1 MKILDKNHF
10 ALVTGASSGIG
21 LSIAIELAKRGVNLV
36 IISNEIE
43 KLKTISNEIKES
55 YKVNCHFLNIDLTDK
70 EAAKKVYAFCQL
82 QSIRV
87 SILVNNAGILLFSEL
102 YRADIKKLDSILY
115 LHINTLTMMT
125 RLFAQDM
132 VQDKQGYILNVSS
145 ISAVMPYPGI
155 SVYGP
160 TKSYVRMFSKAI
172 RTELSI
178 YNVKV
183 SCLLPG
189 ATETGL
195 YDPNRINITLAKKL
209 GVMQTADYVANKAVV
224 GLLGNKSEIIPGIMN
239 KLIVYLLPLFPN
251 ILVKFLF
258 KNTDLISKGN
268 NALD

>member
-1 MKILDKNHF
+1 
-10 ALVTGASSGIG
+10 
-21 LSIAIELAKRGVNLV
+21 
-36 IISNEIE
+36 
-43 KLKTISNEIKES
+43 
-55 YKVNCHFLNIDLTDK
+55 
-70 EAAKKVYAFCQL
+70 
-82 QSIRV
+82 
-87 SILVNNAGILLFSEL
+87 
-102 YRADIKKLDSILY
+102 
-115 LHINTLTMMT
+115 MMT

-132 VQDKQGYILNVSS
+132 VQDKLGYILNVSS

-209 GVMQTADYVANKAVV
+209 GVMQTADYVANKAIV
-224 GLLGNKSEIIPGIMN
+224 GLFGNKSEIIPGIIN